1 VRVRRDT
8 DNSERDFLANEI
20 GKPMEKWVNTQS
32 IAPLDIGTEVDGA
45 RRHVKDGGTS
55 IGTPVG
61 AYSLRSL
68 GDAQADV
75 TPSEGGEDDKYVVQ
89 VRRQSDAVIKSFTAD
104 NLKEKIEEFCG
115 EVDIDDTRP
124 AIPTGRYNSSAD
136 VTTEIIDPRS
146 SVKFTLDGTTASR
159 YLYFTTLGLGKYK
172 FTGSIHIKADSRNAT
187 HPLVLYIA
195 QGVDMMLEDTSHGTT
210 GTTFT
215 WTEDNPL
222 IFETTRYPN
231 WTPRQQAT
239 WFGVYTGGTSHN
251 RVAVSN
257 AEITA
262 TNLKIQQIH
271 SDARVVTWYDQ
282 SGNDNHITVKKEDYS
297 SRFEPIICDAGEFKE
312 ELDFDGIDD
321 LMEVPFELDIN
332 PAGGSEFASF
342 IVAAYDKNA
351 STENQILLRNSGTT
365 PLHSFAFKP
374 DGAYSVILKDDTDT
388 ATIGSGGR
396 DLGNNQYHLF
406 NTLIE
411 ETAGRNFIDGTVVGE
426 GLSLSSID
434 STSNPSNETLST
446 EGNPFAGRVKEII
459 LYDTA
464 QLDNRAA
471 IEANIGDY
479 YGLSAVPT
487 AVDNRNGYVVKWY
500 DQSGNGVD
508 AYTYTEAYQP
518 MLVENGVVTRNTKG
532 QPSIKF
538 DPTCQLDFDETNT
551 MNQAN
556 KFISK
561 DGTGAMFTVFERR
574 NQLLV
579 NHETNTGSAWTGIIT
594 LLSKMPN
601 YSYNSSQGQNRIS
614 YLYTRAMNTD
624 TATGVD
630 RRPVWV
636 SYGSHSGPTPTP
648 EYGEVFR
655 ISHITRP
662 FLENGVDDSHQI
674 AKMKLAID
682 ANNGNRTSAETA
694 IQHDVQFVLNSGVWS
709 GTANGKTYTVSKTAD
724 RWSVMEDATEV
735 WYAESSEEYPWKI
748 SGHEWKRGTAT
759 GTFRSF
765 GKFKGL
771 NGVDKNGFDAAT
783 SEVWSTAFSDAV
795 TQPKTYNNKGAAGV
809 SYPIMVNNTEVTSSC
824 RIGTRLTNEDRTTSW
839 RATGGEIYMS
849 EIIYYKSAESLNR
862 PAIDHNID
870 NYYQL

>member
-1 VRVRRDT
+1 MHISLDSALGRQRRLNSVGESVLQIAPDAAAAYSLRSLTGGDPDVVRVRRDT
-8 DNSERDFLANEI
+8 DNSERDFSASEI
-20 GKPMEKWVNTQS
+20 GKPLEKWVNTQS
-32 IAPLDIGTEVDGA
+32 IAPLDIGTEVNGT
-45 RRHVKDGGTS
+45 RVHVKDGGTS

-124 AIPTGRYNSSAD
+124 AIPVDRYKYSAD

-146 SVKFTLDGTTASR
+146 SVKFTLNGATHSR
-159 YLYFTTLGLGKYK
+159 YLYLTTLGLGKYK

-187 HPLVLYIA
+187 MPLALYIA
-195 QGVDMMLEDTSHGTT
+195 HGVNIVLEDTSHGTT

-222 IFETTRYPN
+222 IFETTKYPN
-231 WTPRQQAT
+231 WTPREQGTALQIYNH
-239 WFGVYTGGTSHN
+239 GVNYQNFVSI
-251 RVAVSN
+251 SN
-257 AEITA
+257 AEITV
-262 TNLKIQQIH
+262 TNFKIQQVH

-282 SGNDNHITVKKEDYS
+282 SGNDNHITIKKEDYS

-332 PAGGSEFASF
+332 PADGSEFASF
-342 IVAAYDKNA
+342 IVAAYDKSA

-388 ATIGSGGR
+388 ANIGSGGR

-426 GLSLSSID
+426 GLSLSSIN

-487 AVDNRNGYVVKWY
+487 AVDNRNGYVSIWY
-500 DQSGNGVD
+500 DQSGLGND
-508 AYTYTEAYQP
+508 LYQSAVNRQP
-518 MLVENGVVTRNTKG
+518 YIVKDGVVTKTPDGRKAVYFLNDILGLSGTDGQDMLSDTGHSSSFIIGAHGDKTNPTSTWHNFWRVLSTEGPSNERRPYIFRTLATDNMTLTYDSGGGPVVAMGTDVTELFSCVVTDRTEPVGAADARISISKNGGNQSSWYGQTLNKG
-532 QPSIKF
+532 TTLQDARIGADYSNRQTNSGPYAQWVSEVIHYTS
-538 DPTCQLDFDETNT
+538 DQSANLSAIETNVA
-551 MNQAN
+551 NQY
-556 KFISK
+556 
-561 DGTGAMFTVFERR
+561 G
-574 NQLLV
+574 
-579 NHETNTGSAWTGIIT
+579 IT
-594 LLSKMPN
+594 LS
-601 YSYNSSQGQNRIS
+601 
-614 YLYTRAMNTD
+614 
-624 TATGVD
+624 
-630 RRPVWV
+630 
-636 SYGSHSGPTPTP
+636 
-648 EYGEVFR
+648 
-655 ISHITRP
+655 
-662 FLENGVDDSHQI
+662 
-674 AKMKLAID
+674 
-682 ANNGNRTSAETA
+682 
-694 IQHDVQFVLNSGVWS
+694 
-709 GTANGKTYTVSKTAD
+709 
-724 RWSVMEDATEV
+724 
-735 WYAESSEEYPWKI
+735 
-748 SGHEWKRGTAT
+748 
-759 GTFRSF
+759 
-765 GKFKGL
+765 
-771 NGVDKNGFDAAT
+771 
-783 SEVWSTAFSDAV
+783 
-795 TQPKTYNNKGAAGV
+795 
-809 SYPIMVNNTEVTSSC
+809 
-824 RIGTRLTNEDRTTSW
+824 
-839 RATGGEIYMS
+839 
-849 EIIYYKSAESLNR
+849 
-862 PAIDHNID
+862 
-870 NYYQL
+870 